1 MSETTKAILT
11 ILASIPIL
19 LYVVPHIVSYGNI
32 IATFVSLGLGI
43 LVSGYAVYAM
53 AILIGAMAMKMEDN
67 SSVTTIRNEDDK

>member
-1 MSETTKAILT
+1 MDENIKAILT

-19 LYVVPHIVSYGNI
+19 MYVVPYIVAFGNI
-32 IATFVSLGLGI
+32 VATFVALGFGV